1 MAFYARWKFTV
12 LLSAMLLVVG
22 ARMALTGSIVDTIIL
37 DLCSVIL
44 VAAAILTIC
53 AERHFRLAALL
64 LGGPV
69 IALLS
74 AIYVLPGHLTARTQ
88 LVGRLWAVV
97 FMAFTVVMIVR
108 AVVTARLVTWDT
120 VIGAFAGYVMIGIV
134 WTQVYCAIDLVDP
147 DAFSV
152 AGIPGGLRGPPL
164 ERQAVL
170 EYFSF
175 ATLST
180 LGYGDVTP
188 LSQPARSLASFEAIC
203 GQFYLAVLVAGL
215 IGIRTTGTPHQ
226 KQPE

>member
-1 MAFYARWKFTV
+1 MAFYSRWKFTV

-22 ARMALTGSIVDTIIL
+22 SRMALTGGVFDSIVL
-37 DLCSVIL
+37 DVFSVIL

-53 AERHFRLAALL
+53 AERHFRLAALI

-74 AIYVLPGHLTARTQ
+74 VIYVVPGHLSRGTQ

-97 FMAFTVVMIVR
+97 FLAFTVVMIVR
-108 AVVTARLVTWDT
+108 AVVTARVVTWDT
-120 VIGAFAGYVMIGIV
+120 VIGAFAGYVLIGIV
-134 WTQVYCAIDLVDP
+134 WTQIYCAIDLVNP
-147 DAFSV
+147 DAFAV
-152 AGIPGGLRGPPL
+152 AGSQHGVRGNPL

-180 LGYGDVTP
+180 VGYGDVTP
-188 LSQPARSLASFEAIC
+188 VSQPARSLASFEAIC

-215 IGIRTTGTPHQ
+215 IGIRTTGTPHLT
-226 KQPE
+226 E